1 MQSMK
6 RLTKAEIASLLHQ
19 YKYEVQTDLMIDPYD
34 ICKYYL
40 LENGQLLIDFTI
52 DTFGLLAESKDA
64 LLEARKGITTGSARH
79 ILEGVTPDKESFLRD
94 LPEAPSRL
102 GLALNIPVAELNA
115 SFASL
120 QLIDRQIHGRKISFQ
135 EYEKEL
141 FPLLIPYLAL
151 CIMKEKGGRLEL
163 YFDDEAKV
171 WEPFVILPGGK
182 AVNVFIDLYDYA
194 QEDFQNLSLFSIAHL
209 RLDVL

>member
-1 MQSMK
+1 MK

-19 YKYEVQTDLMIDPYD
+19 YKYEVQTDLMIDSYD

-64 LLEARKGITTGSARH
+64 LLQARKAITTGTARH
-79 ILEGVTPDKESFLRD
+79 ILEGVIPDKKSFLRD
-94 LPEAPSRL
+94 LPEAPARL
-102 GLALNIPVAELNA
+102 GLALNIPAAELDA

-120 QLIDRQIHGRKISFQ
+120 RLIDRQIHGRKISFQ
-135 EYEKEL
+135 EYEKNL

-151 CIMKEKGGRLEL
+151 CILKEKGGRLEL

-171 WEPFVILPGGK
+171 WEPFVTLPGGK
-182 AVNVFIDLYDYA
+182 TVNVFIDLHDYA